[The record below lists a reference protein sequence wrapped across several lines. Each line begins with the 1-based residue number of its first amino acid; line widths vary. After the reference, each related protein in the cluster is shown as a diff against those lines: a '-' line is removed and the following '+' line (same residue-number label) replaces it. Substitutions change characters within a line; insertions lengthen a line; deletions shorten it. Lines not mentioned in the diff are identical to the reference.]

1 MAGISITTD
10 SLKNVARQLHVLS
23 ENMGTIACSMEQK
36 VQNMRDWRD
45 PQAEKFIEATMM
57 TKKNLDL
64 HVGNF
69 EKMSQ
74 FLERY
79 ANVQEEAE
87 REQGRRINSIY
98 H

>member
-10 SLKNVARQLHVLS
+10 NLKDVVRQLQVLS
-23 ENMGTIACSMEQK
+23 DNMNSIAYSMEQH
-36 VQNMRDWRD
+36 VRNMQNWRD
-45 PQAEKFIEATMM
+45 PQAEKFVEATMM

-69 EKMSQ
+69 EKMSK

-79 ANVQEEAE
+79 ASMQEEAE
-87 REQGRRINSIY
+87 REQGRRINNIN